1 MPHNGTVISSQSCI
15 NNARRISATT
25 KKHDTYIPL
34 SLFFFLSSNNA
45 ISSVKQ
51 ASENYRLNYA
61 FVLLMLHKEGGFAF
75 LSKWPL
81 SKTEV

>member
-1 MPHNGTVISSQSCI
+1 MLEEYQQQLKSM
-15 NNARRISATT
+15 
-25 KKHDTYIPL
+25 IPIFHYHF
-34 SLFFFLSSNNA
+34 FFFLSSNNA